1 MLTQLLAPLLSLA
14 VFALASPFPVV
25 RQTEPAVGDWC
36 AGLGGDTVDN
46 LENFT
51 LAAWNPAGNNAN
63 DTGNP
68 LVLSITGSTRGF
80 STHTLAVS
88 SRGKR
93 TLQDTDMVL

>member
-1 MLTQLLAPLLSLA
+1 MLTRLLASLFSLA
-14 VFALASPFPVV
+14 ILAVSASPFPVV

-36 AGLGGDTVDN
+36 AGLGGDTIDN

-63 DTGNP
+63 TTGNP
-68 LVLSITGSTRGF
+68 LVLSIVGATGGL

-88 SRGKR
+88 AREKHFWTQS
-93 TLQDTDMVL
+93 

>member
-1 MLTQLLAPLLSLA
+1 MFTQLLAPLLGLA
-14 VFALASPFPVV
+14 VFAFASPFSVA

-46 LENFT
+46 LANFT

-63 DTGNP
+63 ATGNP

-80 STHTLAVS
+80 STHTWAVS
-88 SRGKR
+88 LQEQR
-93 TLQDTDMVL
+93 TWTER